1 MAYDGYSRNNDPPP
15 GYDHTTS
22 HLQNPQSYYANDGYK
37 SRSRQ
42 TSKDRGDLRQ
52 QHEQPVNPQPRR
64 PIAEAVT
71 TAFDDAHVNG
81 IPQDVMAQITQNVI
95 EQLKKSGTLG
105 MGQAPSTQQ
114 HPQASHPVQPPTP
127 QHPPPQQQY
136 YPPPPTSPSPHS
148 DSGSPTAQQRNV
160 YTPPSPQKHTEQPF
174 DSPGSKPTGAHTVV
188 IDSDRA
194 PEERRPSS
202 NGSDHSDTKE
212 GRPKYADRLPS
223 SAEETTLEKIW
234 GSLFD
239 ESGKPTARLSQ
250 FLRGL
255 AVHLVSILNAC
266 TKRELTIARSKIM
279 SPNIVL

>member
-15 GYDHTTS
+15 GYDHTNS
-22 HLQNPQSYYANDGYK
+22 HLPNPQSYYANDGYK

-52 QHEQPVNPQPRR
+52 PHEQPVNPQPRR

-105 MGQAPSTQQ
+105 IPSTQQ
-114 HPQASHPVQPPTP
+114 HQQAPQPAPQPPTP
-127 QHPPPQQQY
+127 QHPPTQQQY
-136 YPPPPTSPSPHS
+136 YPPPPTSPSHHS
-148 DSGSPTAQQRNV
+148 DSGSPTTQQRNV

-174 DSPGSKPTGAHTVV
+174 DSPGSKPTNVHTVV

-194 PEERRPSS
+194 PEERRPS
-202 NGSDHSDTKE
+202 NGSDNSDTKE
-212 GRPKYADRLPS
+212 GRPKYGDRLPS

-234 GSLFD
+234 GCLFD

-255 AVHLVSILNAC
+255 AVHLVCIVNAL
-266 TKRELTIARSKIM
+266 TDRKLTILRSKIM
-279 SPNIVL
+279 SQNIVL